1 MSTSEKSTTA
11 DVYAGDLGSLKIG
24 DAPNSAIWYFS
35 IEADAEAGTFAQIAN
50 VFNIANRA
58 PRRVSLELRS
68 AGILNA
74 YIELTGIGAEV
85 AYSIQRKLKQLTTVI
100 HVDAGVRPSSDTL

>member
-1 MSTSEKSTTA
+1 MNTSEKSATA

-24 DAPNSAIWYFS
+24 DARDSAIYYFS

-58 PRRVSLELRS
+58 PRRVNLDQK
-68 AGILNA
+68 NA
-74 YIELTGIGAEV
+74 EVMCLYIELTGIGLDIAR
-85 AYSIQRKLKQLTTVI
+85 SIHRKLTQLTTII